1 MSPAIGPWSGRKY
14 FLDKMT
20 LRDLVIAYFTYYA
33 ILVYLLLAAGAIALT
48 LYWAEGWIGPALA
61 AGIVLPLYPAVW
73 YGLHRWVLHGQWL
86 YRMPWTAK
94 VWKRIHYD
102 HHQDPHDLSVLFGAL
117 YTTLPTILIVTVP
130 LGWVIAGSAGA
141 AAATA
146 AGLLTT
152 CFYEFCHCIQHLPF
166 KPKWNW
172 LKQMKRL
179 HLAHHFHSEKGNF
192 GITNFLW
199 DRLLNTYYGHP
210 RDVPR
215 SETVFNLGYTA
226 EKAEHYPWVEALS
239 DAAHQQ
245 TGALRPARSR

>member
-1 MSPAIGPWSGRKY
+1 MRPAIGPWSGRKY

-20 LRDLVIAYFTYYA
+20 LRDLVIAYFTYYG
-33 ILVYLLLAAGAIALT
+33 ILVYLLLATAGIVLAVML
-48 LYWAEGWIGPALA
+48 AEGWVRPALA
-61 AGIVLPLYPAVW
+61 AAIVVPLYPAVW
-73 YGLHRWVLHGQWL
+73 YGLHRWVLHGEWL
-86 YRMPWTAK
+86 YRMPWTAA

-117 YTTLPTILIVTVP
+117 YTTLPTIAVVTIP
-130 LGWVIAGSAGA
+130 LGWVIAGPAGA

-146 AGLLTT
+146 SGILVT

-166 KPKWNW
+166 QPRWEW
-172 LKQMKRL
+172 LKQVKKL

-192 GITNFLW
+192 GITNFFW
-199 DRLLNTYYGHP
+199 DRVMNTFYSHP
-210 RDVPR
+210 RSVPR

-226 EKAEHYPWVEALS
+226 EKAAQYPWVEALS
-239 DAAHQQ
+239 DGDHQQ